1 MVLKEAFEY
10 QNFISDLISIA
21 SNYLDNRSF
30 ITETVQKHQKTKVN
44 KDATDE
50 EIKVSTAYSEMEFEP
65 NDLLNLMSKLFDE
78 KDAVSAAIKK
88 AKDGLD
94 FDVDSA
100 VGMNKL
106 KQKYLMGSMKNTER
120 DGQATDYKFDINGE
134 QKPYKYPVKEV
145 TTIRYDRNSVKG
157 LEKKTRRET
166 SETSM
171 KIDLWLRL
179 LWILNRNMKSV
190 LLWRM

>member
-106 KQKYLMGSMKNTER
+106 KQKYLNTLSAMGSMKNTER
-120 DGQATDYKFDINGE
+120 DGQATD
-134 QKPYKYPVKEV
+134 
-145 TTIRYDRNSVKG
+145 
-157 LEKKTRRET
+157 
-166 SETSM
+166 
-171 KIDLWLRL
+171 
-179 LWILNRNMKSV
+179 
-190 LLWRM
+190 